1 MKRINMND
9 MAWAVASHEA
19 GSVEVNIAQIKEV
32 LKIFLTELGD
42 FSDKEILDLVE
53 RYRKG

>member
-32 LKIFLTELGD
+32 LKIFLTELAT
-42 FSDKEILDLVE
+42 FSEEEIIELVK
-53 RYRKG
+53 RYK